1 MDDILSKEEVG
12 ELLDRDELEIIFD
25 IEDDSVKQL
34 GKGVNMTEFA
44 KIVKEKYARKEEKPL
59 YSKLINISSEDIKH
73 LTDVHYSSVE
83 KAEGA
88 ISVLTSAIK
97 IRYRINEKEAEMYTG
112 IYDGHIY
119 VFDIYESAY
128 NPECVFI
135 RPMKLNVLRR
145 ISNVEILDGF

>member
-1 MDDILSKEEVG
+1 
-12 ELLDRDELEIIFD
+12 
-25 IEDDSVKQL
+25 
-34 GKGVNMTEFA
+34 MTEFA
-44 KIVKEKYARKEEKPL
+44 KIVKEKYARMEEKPL

-83 KAEGA
+83 KAEDA

-97 IRYRINEKEAEMYTG
+97 IKYKINGKEAEMYTG

-145 ISNVEILDGF
+145 IGNVEILDGFKKKKS